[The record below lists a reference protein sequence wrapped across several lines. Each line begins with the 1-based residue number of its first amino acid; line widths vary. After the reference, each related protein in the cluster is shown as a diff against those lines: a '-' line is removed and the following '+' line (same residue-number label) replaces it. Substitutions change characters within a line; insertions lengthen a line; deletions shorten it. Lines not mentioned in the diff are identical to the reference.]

1 MIRFNQFGGSQA
13 TYKWE
18 LKGGSSNGTTFD
30 KYLNVYPIPSSEI
43 LSNKNLTQIDG
54 YNEVQN

>member
-1 MIRFNQFGGSQA
+1 MIRFNQFGGTQA

-18 LKGGSSNGTTFD
+18 LKGGSTKGTTFA
-30 KYLNVYPIPSSEI
+30 KTYNLYPIPSSEI
-43 LSNKNLTQIDG
+43 RSNKNLTQIDG